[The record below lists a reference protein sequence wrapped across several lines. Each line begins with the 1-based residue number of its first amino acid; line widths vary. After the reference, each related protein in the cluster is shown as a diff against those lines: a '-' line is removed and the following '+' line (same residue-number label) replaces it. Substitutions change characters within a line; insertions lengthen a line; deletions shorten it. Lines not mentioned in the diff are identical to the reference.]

1 MSYFTRVCLMM
12 TRSVYFMLLYLVA
25 FPVYAEVV
33 VSGLDGETQNN
44 VLLTLSL
51 TKEKCESPEWKIQGL
66 FDKADKEID
75 QALRALGYYHASVN
89 KKSLAFKDGCW
100 KAVFNINPGKRVFVS
115 DVAIVINGDAHEDR
129 YFSRLL
135 KTLPLK
141 NGSPVNHGHYESMKS
156 KIESL
161 ALERGYLQGQFT
173 EHKLLINK
181 QDNSAQIRLVFD
193 AGKRRVFDEVVVEQ
207 DILDPELV
215 KKYVSIKSGAFYNSE
230 QVVNT
235 HNALSKSGYFD
246 TIDIRPDIENKGQQ
260 RVPVTIKLTP
270 KPKHHFGFGA
280 GYDTDI
286 GPLLNAAYTNRR
298 INRRGHFLGA
308 NLDIAPVLSTADVEY
323 TIPLA
328 DPVNESF
335 SFGGGFKH
343 EDTDSFKST
352 SGTLSARL
360 KHAFD
365 SGWKQALFVDYSYE
379 QFDTGTESGR
389 TLLLVPGGNW
399 LQSVS
404 NNSMRPSKGHRLE
417 FEVKGSYKN
426 PLSDVSFIQGYL
438 SAVWVHSIGMRTSP
452 LRGKFIGRAEQ
463 GATLVDQFDKL
474 PTTYRYYAGGINSI
488 RGYAYKELGPKDSLG
503 NSIGGRFLTVLSA
516 EYEQALF
523 DNWGVA
529 AFVDMGNA
537 YNFNHIEIN
546 TGVGLGLRWY
556 SPIGPVRVDFALPL
570 NDSDSS
576 FQIHFAAGSR
586 I

>member
-1 MSYFTRVCLMM
+1 MMRTCSAVTRRVL
-12 TRSVYFMLLYLVA
+12 VLVILLYLTVFA
-25 FPVYAEVV
+25 AHAEVS
-33 VSGLDGETQNN
+33 VSGLDGEAQSN

-51 TKEKCESPEWKIQGL
+51 TQEKCASPEWKIQGL
-66 FDKADKEID
+66 FDKSDQEID
-75 QALRALGYYHASVN
+75 RALRALGYYHASVG
-89 KKSLAFKDGCW
+89 KQSLTFKDGCW
-100 KAVFNINPGKRVFVS
+100 KAAFDINPGKRVVVS
-115 DVAIVINGDAHEDR
+115 DVKIVINGDAHDDR

-141 NGSPVNHGHYESMKS
+141 KGSPVNHAQYESMKS

-161 ALERGYLQGQFT
+161 ALERGYLQGKFT
-173 EHKLLINK
+173 EHKLIINK

-193 AGKRRVFDEVVVEQ
+193 AGKRRVFDKVLVEQ
-207 DILDPELV
+207 DILNPELV
-215 KKYVSIKSGAFYNSE
+215 KKYLSIKSGAFYNTE
-230 QVVNT
+230 QLVDT

-246 TIDIRPDIENKGQQ
+246 TIDIRPDIENTGQQ
-260 RVPVTIKLTP
+260 RVPVTIRLTP

-280 GYDTDI
+280 GFDTDI
-286 GPLLNAAYTNRR
+286 GPLLNAAYNNRR

-323 TIPLA
+323 TIPLD
-328 DPVNESF
+328 DPVNDSF
-335 SFGGGFKH
+335 SFGSGLKH
-343 EDTDSFKST
+343 EDTSTYKST

-360 KHAFD
+360 KHAFAG
-365 SGWKQALFVDYSYE
+365 GWKQTVFIDYSYE
-379 QFDTGTESGR
+379 QFDTGTASGR
-389 TLLLVPGGNW
+389 TLLLIPGGNW
-399 LQSVS
+399 LQSVA
-404 NNSMRPSKGHRLE
+404 NNSARPSKGHRLE

-438 SAVWVHSIGMRTSP
+438 STVWIHKLP
-452 LRGKFIGRAEQ
+452 LSGKFIGRAEQ
-463 GATLVDQFDKL
+463 GATLIDRFDKL
-474 PTTYRYYAGGINSI
+474 PTTYRYYAGGINSV

-503 NSIGGRFLTVLSA
+503 NSIGGQFLTVLSA
-516 EYEQALF
+516 EYEQTIF
-523 DNWGVA
+523 DDWGVA

-537 YNFNHIEIN
+537 YDLNDIQLN

-556 SPIGPVRVDFALPL
+556 SPVGPVRVDFALPL